1 MRCHRFSIPHNR
13 SMFSTVLAL
22 SLLVAPGDWRAESF
36 PFPLQFAPSIPYQGT
51 EHVRF
56 NPSWDKFGDEAGF
69 SYVVL
74 WDVKSVPVEPP
85 DIEDHLET
93 YFNGLMSNVAR
104 GRKLAEP
111 AVRSLV
117 AAHPMAPLSGWGQA
131 FGVEIRTFNSFSKG
145 EPLLLYGEVTQRSC
159 GPERMQILFALSKS
173 RRDRPIWN
181 GLRAVRNA
189 TTCEAPRS

>member
-1 MRCHRFSIPHNR
+1 MSAAAL
-13 SMFSTVLAL
+13 VLAAA
-22 SLLVAPGDWRAESF
+22 SLMVAPDDWRKESF
-36 PFPLQFAPSIPYQGT
+36 DFPLRFAPSIPYEGA

-56 NPSWDKFGDEAGF
+56 NPDWEKFGEDGGF

-74 WDVKSVPVEPP
+74 WDVKATAVEPP
-85 DIEDHLET
+85 DIEDHLEA

-104 GRKLAEP
+104 GRKLDEP
-111 AVRSLV
+111 AKSTV
-117 AAHPMAPLSGWGQA
+117 AAHPMARLPGWQQA

-145 EPLLLYGEVTQRSC
+145 EPLLLHGEVTQRAC
-159 GPERMQILFALSKS
+159 GPGRMQILFALSKS

-181 GLRAVRNA
+181 GLRAVRGA

>member
-1 MRCHRFSIPHNR
+1 MSYAAA
-13 SMFSTVLAL
+13 VLAAAL
-22 SLLVAPGDWRAESF
+22 IAAPGDWRQETF
-36 PFPLQFAPSIPYQGT
+36 QFPLGFAPGIPYQGT

-56 NPSWDKFGDEAGF
+56 NPQWDQFDTDAGF

-74 WDVKSVPVEPP
+74 WDVKAVPVEPA
-85 DIEDHLET
+85 DMEEHLET

-104 GRKLAEP
+104 ARKLDEP
-111 AVRSLV
+111 KKSVV
-117 AAHPMAPLSGWGQA
+117 AAHPMAAPAAWQQG

-145 EPLLLYGEVTQRSC
+145 EPLLLYGEVAQRQC
-159 GPERMQILFALSKS
+159 GKERMQILFALSKS

-181 GLRAVRNA
+181 GLRGVRTA